1 VSADLALAF
10 GRDVVLIDVVSARL
24 SREMRLKD
32 NRRGDIRVEREVR
45 A

>member
-1 VSADLALAF
+1 VSADLALVF

-32 NRRGDIRVEREVR
+32 TRICSLARSSG
-45 A
+45 